1 MSAGTIVAIV
11 VLFTAVLIAMVVV
24 GLIIDD
30 CEKESEDDKNGK
42 L

>member
-24 GLIIDD
+24 ALIIDD
-30 CEKESEDDKNGK
+30 CENESEDDKK
-42 L
+42 